1 MFSHRKNRCENIH
14 PPAAIYFCCLLLF
27 DFGGRM
33 LFRWFL
39 QCENIHPQTSL
50 ESLEAPPPQQK
61 KGPRAGVCF
70 RIGFCGAK
78 TYTRP
83 SAQFWKKQKTWSPAG
98 VSICFFFLKRQ
109 SSRSFEVQLTA
120 LQSTSLKFSWVTQ
133 PCTSPQCGKTCFTPC
148 HLEAL

>member
-33 LFRWFL
+33 LFRWFFAVRKHTPTDFPRKFGGAAPATKKRAASGCMFPHWFL
-39 QCENIHPQTSL
+39 RCENIHPPFGPIL
-50 ESLEAPPPQQK
+50 E
-61 KGPRAGVCF
+61 
-70 RIGFCGAK
+70 
-78 TYTRP
+78 
-83 SAQFWKKQKTWSPAG
+83 KQKTWSPAG